1 MADEQ
6 VTSQDIS
13 GVSNKDIIQATWPK
27 LAVALDSDTFNVGK
41 IAVIKQQ
48 HLVDPFM
55 QLYSMLDNWRSKR
68 ASEATRR
75 ILIKALIKCGWTS
88 EARSIFGDMVTL
100 ADKPPDHVT
109 SEDSGRHSYSL
120 MNLHNRDRLI

>member
-1 MADEQ
+1 MADEK

-55 QLYSMLDNWRSKR
+55 QLYSMLDNWCSKR
-68 ASEATRR
+68 ANGATRR
-75 ILIKALIKCGWTS
+75 KLINALCDCDWTD
-88 EARSIFGDMVTL
+88 EARSIFGDAMVTE
-100 ADKPPDHVT
+100 V
-109 SEDSGRHSYSL
+109 RSL
-120 MNLHNRDRLI
+120 IT